1 MCIKEQKKEYLNRHR
16 IPEKN
21 EKINIQTPRDFSAV
35 TENNSKQT
43 KNVVNFCEK

>member
-1 MCIKEQKKEYLNRHR
+1 MYKRTKER
-16 IPEKN
+16 ISKQTQNTRKN